1 MQAWWDDF
9 RGNGIVELTR
19 YLADIS
25 SLHCNSSV
33 SSDFTWV
40 DIRVKN
46 SDNWREKSD
55 YVNCTSDRL
64 TLGEDLTYF
73 YFDWLYIRS
82 TNY

>member
-9 RGNGIVELTR
+9 RGNRIIEFTR
-19 YLADIS
+19 YLADIN
-25 SLHCNSSV
+25 SLHYNSSM

-40 DIRVKN
+40 DISVKN

-55 YVNCTSDRL
+55 YVTCTSDRL

-73 YFDWLYIRS
+73 YFDWLYIKS